1 MVIPFLPRGRSQS
14 PRCDSPSRQD
24 AFSTLVRPHLQAL
37 YRLAYRFTGRQHEAE
52 DLLQELLTRL
62 YTRPERLNGIESL
75 RPWLARA
82 LYNLYVDERRRL
94 ARSPI
99 GYLRSTAADGTAEE
113 DTFPVRSDKSTDLN
127 FSTEMAHMRQ
137 HLGELVQQLPQEQRE
152 VVILHDVEG
161 YELQEAAEILGVA
174 LGTVKSRLHRGHER
188 LREWLRQRNLSP
200 ATVVLST
207 EGSGVGEE
215 LPVARVSSDEMY

>member
-1 MVIPFLPRGRSQS
+1 
-14 PRCDSPSRQD
+14 
-24 AFSTLVRPHLQAL
+24 VRPHLQAL

-62 YTRPERLNGIESL
+62 YARPERLNGIESL

-82 LYNLYVDERRRL
+82 LYNLYIDERRRL
-94 ARSPI
+94 ARSPL
-99 GYLRSTAADGTAEE
+99 GRLHLTAQE
-113 DTFPVRSDKSTDLN
+113 DAFAGLPDKHTDLN
-127 FSTEMAHMRQ
+127 LSAEMAQVRE

-161 YELQEAAEILGVA
+161 YELQEVAEILGVA

-207 EGSGVGEE
+207 EGSGVEAE
-215 LPVARVSSDEMY
+215 LRVARVSNDEMY

>member
-1 MVIPFLPRGRSQS
+1 LVIPFFPRGRSRS
-14 PRCDSPSRQD
+14 PRSDSASRQD
-24 AFSTLVRPHLQAL
+24 AFPKLVGPHLQAL

-62 YTRPERLNGIESL
+62 YAHPERLNGIERL

-82 LYNLYVDERRRL
+82 LYNLFVDERRRL
-94 ARSPI
+94 ARSPL
-99 GYLRSTAADGTAEE
+99 GHLHSTAAGGTAEQ
-113 DTFPVRSDKSTDLN
+113 DPFAVRPDQNTDLN
-127 FSTEMAHMRQ
+127 FSTEMAQMRQ
-137 HLGELVQQLPQEQRE
+137 HLVELVQQLPQEQSE

-161 YELQEAAEILGVA
+161 YELQEAAQILGVA

-207 EGSGVGEE
+207 AGSGVEPE
-215 LPVARVSSDEMY
+215 LPAARVSSDEVY

>member
-1 MVIPFLPRGRSQS
+1 VVIPFLARGRSQS
-14 PRCDSPSRQD
+14 PRSDSPSRQD
-24 AFSTLVRPHLQAL
+24 AFSKLVRPHLAGL
-37 YRLAYRFTGRQHEAE
+37 HRLAYRFTGRQHEAE

-62 YTRPERLNGIESL
+62 YARPERLNGIESL

-94 ARSPI
+94 ARSPL
-99 GYLRSTAADGTAEE
+99 GHLHSTAAGGTAEE
-113 DTFPVRSDKSTDLN
+113 DGFAGLPDKKTDLN

-200 ATVVLST
+200 ATVVLSN
-207 EGSGVGEE
+207 EGPGVEPE
-215 LPVARVSSDEMY
+215 SPVTRASSDEVY

>member
-1 MVIPFLPRGRSQS
+1 VVIPFVPRRRSRS
-14 PRCDSPSRQD
+14 RRSDNPSQQD
-24 AFSTLVRPHLQAL
+24 AFAELVRPHLQAL

-62 YTRPERLNGIESL
+62 YVRSERLNGIESL

-94 ARSPI
+94 ARNPL
-99 GYLRSTAADGTAEE
+99 GHLYSTSANGTDEE
-113 DTFPVRSDKSTDLN
+113 DAWPVRSDKNTDLN
-127 FSTEMAHMRQ
+127 FSTEMAQLRQ
-137 HLGELVQQLPQEQRE
+137 HLGELVQQLPEEQRE

-188 LREWLRQRNLSP
+188 LREWLRQRNLCP
-200 ATVVLST
+200 ATVVLGS
-207 EGSGVGEE
+207 EGSGVETGTATGAS
-215 LPVARVSSDEMY
+215 VQR

>member
-1 MVIPFLPRGRSQS
+1 VVIPFLPRGRSRS
-14 PRCDSPSRQD
+14 PRSDSRSAQD
-24 AFSTLVRPHLQAL
+24 VFAELVRPHLQAL

-82 LYNLYVDERRRL
+82 LYNLYIDEHRRL
-94 ARSPI
+94 RRSPL
-99 GYLRSTAADGTAEE
+99 GHLHSTAAGGTAEE
-113 DTFPVRSDKSTDLN
+113 DAFPVRSDKNTDLN
-127 FSTEMAHMRQ
+127 FSTEMAQMRQ
-137 HLGELVQQLPQEQRE
+137 HLIELVQQLPQEQRE

-188 LREWLRQRNLSP
+188 LRGWLRQRNLSP

-207 EGSGVGEE
+207 EGPAVEPES
-215 LPVARVSSDEMY
+215 PVARVSSDEMY